1 MDSASGTV
9 PLDCACVIVGDAYSW
24 QYVTTLYNMLTRHV
38 SRPVTLHVYTEA
50 DRPVPDHMVKHSLT
64 PWRVNKPWW
73 YKMQLFDSV
82 HHSGPMLYF
91 DLDVVIVDSIDWIW
105 QLPLDRFW
113 AVQDFKYLWR
123 PTWPGL
129 NTSVM
134 WWDTSLTQSL
144 WTEFN
149 SQGPAQVAARYPGDQ
164 DYVTARLPQSQQ
176 ARLDH
181 TRVVSWRWQALDGGY
196 DPAARQHCQPGTGTR
211 IDPGVSVLVCHGQ
224 PKPHQVSDTVIVQ
237 HWK

>member
-1 MDSASGTV
+1 MDSASGTL

-24 QYVTTLYNMLTRHV
+24 QYVDTLHSMLTRHLT
-38 SRPVTLHVYTEA
+38 RPVTLHVYTEA
-50 DRPVPDHMVKHSLT
+50 DRTVPDHMVKHVLT

-73 YKMQLFDSV
+73 YKMQLFDPA
-82 HHSGPMLYF
+82 HHAGPMLYF

-113 AVQDFKYLWR
+113 AVRDFKYLWR

-134 WWDTSLTQSL
+134 WWDTSQYESL
-144 WTEFN
+144 WAEFN
-149 SQGPAQVAARYPGDQ
+149 GQGPAAVAAQYPGDQ

-176 ARLDH
+176 ARLDYN
-181 TRVVSWRWQALDGGY
+181 RVISWRWQALDGGY
-196 DPAARQHCQPGTGTR
+196 DPAARQHCEPGAGTR

-224 PKPHQVSDTVIVQ
+224 PKPHQVSDPVIVQ